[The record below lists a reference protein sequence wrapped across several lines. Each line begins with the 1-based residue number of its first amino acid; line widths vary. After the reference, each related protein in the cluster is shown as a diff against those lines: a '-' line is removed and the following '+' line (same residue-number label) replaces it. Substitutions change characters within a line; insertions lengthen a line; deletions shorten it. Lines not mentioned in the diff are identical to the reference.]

1 MEMEGLLDDI
11 FESLLENVIL
21 FSNVILNATSIKTS

>member
-11 FESLLENVIL
+11 FESLLENLVLKCNIERY
-21 FSNVILNATSIKTS
+21 FYQN